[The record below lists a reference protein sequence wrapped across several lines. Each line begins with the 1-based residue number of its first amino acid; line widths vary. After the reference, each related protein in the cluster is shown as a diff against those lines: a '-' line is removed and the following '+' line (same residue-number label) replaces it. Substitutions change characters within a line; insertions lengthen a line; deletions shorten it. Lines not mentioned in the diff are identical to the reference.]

1 MTITRRLR
9 CIGFFAALALCGCGG
24 DGATPAYQSS
34 LPMLGQLWQMVQD
47 STAPDVDG
55 DYLPNDVEALV
66 GTNPFDRDT
75 DHDGLPDNYEIF
87 GSGYFD
93 PTDFVPDNDKD
104 GYVAPVDADDDAD
117 GRNDGE
123 VMDTDKDGVP
133 NYLEYYGYTYDW
145 MTERFVLWDGNPDVP
160 HFFTDPLQSSTDQD
174 AFPDGMEVSQAIM
187 DVAVQTPGDDP
198 CVPAYPNI
206 VVQLMSYAVTLNE
219 EITYTDGG
227 SLAKGSTWNRETSLT
242 ASRSTELNW
251 EFGVETKIGMSAAGP
266 SASVSTHYSFGGAYT
281 STQTTSTAVS
291 AGASVLNEKNWS
303 RARCMNPTEAA
314 KIKLC
319 LKAHNFGTASA
330 SNIIPTLTLRIG
342 GINVATF
349 EPGNAQI
356 NMLVPGGTYPS
367 EPNVYW
373 VVDSVD
379 TGAGI
384 APLVLTLD
392 ELRALER
399 GAPVSITVT
408 QLLADVTLATE
419 EHGWASAGDANEYLA
434 RCEAVSANIHV
445 EVGDGSFVH
454 YLVYADDSSSAP
466 KMTLR
471 DALRCI
477 GMSEQ
482 GTLFYRDATGAP
494 SATSLG
500 NYTFVFDR
508 ATLAANGWDVST
520 SPITP
525 PPGEATIA
533 DIVLNPDTT
542 LFVKSPRELSDTG
555 PVIYYANADPQTRE
569 VTLCTSDYQG
579 IGSVM
584 FLDKGGDPFVDEDD
598 NPIQMV
604 EEIPDSGFYYLIVPD
619 PDYVF
624 EGTERVIVTNI
635 INEEAE
641 RTVDIVYYEEPPQPE
656 APLFN
661 TVQLDIAVAPP
672 ELYVNVTNPNPMFP
686 IKWVK
691 VFHTELDG
699 GVLEMG
705 PPVNAYE
712 DPDGWVATLP
722 DGWPYTDLKVVAYIQ
737 PGIWSE
743 VLLSPEDV
751 TKAVRS
757 GTLTMYGEF
766 DWTGTDEWQTSTL
779 NFDTGGYGGSGW
791 HNYATKYG
799 PPWDITHWATAA
811 SSNMWWLYFAQ
822 PHAKATKPFD
832 DVDPDHIL
840 ARLSVAEE
848 PVGDY
853 QYAKDDVFVL
863 VSDLGYLVKFKIVGI
878 SNDDEG
884 WPDEYH
890 RRWLTIQYVVYNSP

>member
-1 MTITRRLR
+1 MTGVHRFLLINA
-9 CIGFFAALALCGCGG
+9 IAAALLCGCGG
-24 DGATPAYQSS
+24 SGGTTANQSG
-34 LPMLGQLWQMVQD
+34 LPTLGVLWQMVQD
-47 STAPDVDG
+47 STAPDGDG
-55 DYLPNDVEALV
+55 DYLPDDVEALI
-66 GTNPFDRDT
+66 GTNASDKDT
-75 DHDGLPDNYEIF
+75 DRDGLPDNYEIF

-93 PTDFVPDNDKD
+93 DDDFVPDQDQD
-104 GYVAPVDADDDAD
+104 GLVAPIDADDDHD

-123 VMDTDKDGVP
+123 TMDTDKDGVP

-145 MTERFVLWDGNPDVP
+145 MTERFVPWNGDPAVP
-160 HFFTDPLQSSTDQD
+160 HYQTDPLQSSTDQD

-187 DVAVQTPGDDP
+187 DVSVEAPGDDP

-219 EITYTDGG
+219 EITYTEGS
-227 SLAKGSTWNRETSLT
+227 SLAKGSTWNRETTQT

-251 EFGVETKIGMSAAGP
+251 EVGIETKIGMSVTGP
-266 SASVSTHYSFGGAYT
+266 SAEVSTHFSFGGAYT

-291 AGASVLNEKNWS
+291 TGSSVLNEKNWS

-319 LKAHNFGTASA
+319 LKVHNYGTACA

-356 NMLVPGGTYPS
+356 NMLVPGGTYPP

-373 VVDSVD
+373 VVDSID
-379 TGAGI
+379 TGANI

-399 GAPVSITVT
+399 GAPVSLTVT
-408 QLLADVTLATE
+408 QLLADVTLATGSE
-419 EHGWASAGDANEYLA
+419 GWTSAGDANEYLA
-434 RCEAVSANIHV
+434 RCDAVSANIRV

-454 YLVYADDSSSAP
+454 YLVYADDAPSAP
-466 KMTLR
+466 RMTLKQ
-471 DALRCI
+471 ALQCI
-477 GMSEQ
+477 GMDEQ
-482 GTLFYRDATGAP
+482 GMLAYNDATGAP
-494 SATSLG
+494 ATTSLAG
-500 NYTFVFDR
+500 YTFVFDR
-508 ATLAANGWDVST
+508 QTLEANGWDLSSQPVA
-520 SPITP
+520 P
-525 PPGEATIA
+525 PSEDYTLA
-533 DIVLNPDTT
+533 DTVLNPDTT
-542 LFVKSPRELSDTG
+542 LFVKSPREPSDTG

-579 IGSVM
+579 VTSVI
-584 FLDKGGDPFVDEDD
+584 FLDKGGEPFLGEDD

-635 INEEAE
+635 VDQEAE
-641 RTVDIVYYEEPPQPE
+641 RTVDLVYYEQPPQPE
-656 APLFN
+656 APVFN
-661 TVQLDIAVAPP
+661 TVRLDIAVAPP
-672 ELYVNVTNPNPMFP
+672 ELYANITNPNPMFP

-691 VFHTELDG
+691 VFHTELEG

-712 DPDGWVATLP
+712 DPDGWVVAMP
-722 DGWPYTDLKVVAYIQ
+722 DGWEYTDLKIVAYIQ
-737 PGIWSE
+737 PGVWSE
-743 VLLSPEDV
+743 VLLSSEDV

-757 GTLTMYGEF
+757 GTITMYGEF
-766 DWTGTDEWQTSTL
+766 DWTGADEWQTSAL
-779 NFDTGGYGGSGW
+779 NFDTGGYTGSGW
-791 HNYATKYG
+791 HYSATKYG

-822 PHAKATKPFD
+822 PHAKATKPFE

-840 ARLSVAEE
+840 ARLSVATEA
-848 PVGDY
+848 VGDY
-853 QYAKDDVFVL
+853 QYSNNDVFVFE
-863 VSDLGYLVKFKIVGI
+863 SDQGYLVKFKIAGI

-884 WPDEYH
+884 WPAEYH
-890 RRWLTIQYVVYNSP
+890 RRWLTIQYVVYNHP